1 VYLRRRK
8 EFDLGLVSDLGLKE
22 FRDGRRVDD
31 RKLDVI
37 ERPLPIDARRLDT
50 DASTMLPNNGS
61 SHCRS
66 LKGPRERQGMA
77 YKIIPT
83 QGRLSVDQRPQQ
95 VENCEM
101 EGLLQS
107 VDGLRRG
114 FAVASFAPVENER
127 ASPSTIAPPGFH
139 SLNPPLRDE
148 QTQPRSAR
156 RRSEMAPNQDGIHR
170 HGFDPPSLETL
181 SRF

>member
-66 LKGPRERQGMA
+66 LKGLREAR
-77 YKIIPT
+77 
-83 QGRLSVDQRPQQ
+83 
-95 VENCEM
+95 
-101 EGLLQS
+101 
-107 VDGLRRG
+107 DGLQNNPNPG
-114 FAVASFAPVENER
+114 APFCLSEATASR
-127 ASPSTIAPPGFH
+127 K
-139 SLNPPLRDE
+139 L
-148 QTQPRSAR
+148 
-156 RRSEMAPNQDGIHR
+156 
-170 HGFDPPSLETL
+170 
-181 SRF
+181 